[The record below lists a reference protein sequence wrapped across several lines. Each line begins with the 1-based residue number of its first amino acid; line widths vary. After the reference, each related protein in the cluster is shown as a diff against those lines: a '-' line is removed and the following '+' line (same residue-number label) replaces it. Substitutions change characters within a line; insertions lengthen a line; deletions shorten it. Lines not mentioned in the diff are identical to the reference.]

1 MNEITSLQFLNKH
14 PIWNIL
20 FDYQDIENFYI
31 CGGYIRDYILMEM
44 VVRILMFL

>member
-20 FDYQDIENFYI
+20 FDYQDIEK
-31 CGGYIRDYILMEM
+31 
-44 VVRILMFL
+44 FLYMWWVYS